1 MTIGR
6 LIMGGVI
13 ETVALIVI
21 LRFIIKDLIDVWKG
35 R

>member
-6 LIMGGVI
+6 LIMGVI

>member
-1 MTIGR
+1 MAIGR
-6 LIMGGVI
+6 LIMGVI